1 MQLPAFAKATGH
13 PAAPYPSPGRVAT
26 RKCVDMRCGR
36 RVGWRQMGA
45 EGAMTTVTIEQM
57 VERWSDPN
65 ARPPFKGALIDDDG
79 CCCAQ
84 GDVLRQCGWS
94 DERLRSAEQREA
106 DRSVAQALGISLT
119 QAILLGVINDQQ
131 DGCPQDVLAHP
142 ERVLGNQAPRILALW
157 RRFDAMTPR
166 LPLGLPLGLPPGLPL
181 GLPPGLP
188 PRLPL
193 GLPLGLPPGLP
204 LGLPLMPQTRSRA
217 PNACNHSSSSR
228 YSGSIT
234 PASSTANGRRMR

>member
-157 RRFDAMTPR
+157 RRFDAMTPQQWDAAMAAAGAAAAAAAAAAAWAAAR
-166 LPLGLPLGLPPGLPL
+166 AAAGTAARAAAGAAAWAAANATNEVQGAERLQSFFFLPLFGI
-181 GLPPGLP
+181 
-188 PRLPL
+188 
-193 GLPLGLPPGLP
+193 
-204 LGLPLMPQTRSRA
+204 
-217 PNACNHSSSSR
+217 NHPSEFD
-228 YSGSIT
+228 G
-234 PASSTANGRRMR
+234 